1 MFYTFFPYKRWYK
14 ETTYAQ
20 IVEWGR
26 TEQIHLADMD
36 YNRTDLFKKFK
47 NLNGFPLR
55 INIFPRYP
63 TAVKVDEFPT
73 PFVNS
78 YLMND
83 VWRAVGYGGV
93 DGFLLATAAKMLN
106 FTAVN
111 VPQIGIDYG
120 FQSGNGTFV
129 GKAHQM

>member
-1 MFYTFFPYKRWYK
+1 MYP
-14 ETTYAQ
+14 E
-20 IVEWGR
+20 IIEWGQ
-26 TEQIHLADMD
+26 TERIRLADLD

-63 TAVKVDEFPT
+63 TAVKADELPT

-83 VWRAVGYGGV
+83 IWRADGYGGV
-93 DGFLLATAAKMLN
+93 DGFLLANAAKMLN
-106 FTAVN
+106 FTTVN
-111 VPQIGIDYG
+111 IPQIGIDYG
-120 FQSGNGTFV
+120 FKSGNGTFV
-129 GKAHQM
+129 GKQN

>member
-1 MFYTFFPYKRWYK
+1 M
-14 ETTYAQ
+14 
-20 IVEWGR
+20 IEWGQ
-26 TEQIHLADMD
+26 TEKIDLNDLD
-36 YNRTDLFKKFK
+36 YNRTDLFKKFQ

-63 TAVKVDEFPT
+63 TAIKIEEFPA

-83 VWRAVGYGGV
+83 VWRTEGYGGV
-93 DGFLLATAAKMLN
+93 DGFLLANSAKMLN
-106 FTAVN
+106 FTPLN

-120 FQSGNGTFV
+120 FKSNNGTFV
-129 GKAHQM
+129 GKVLQIKS